1 MANKKNDIVVDI
13 DKKLEQL
20 LDNPEAG
27 IDFTQQLMTQQLKEF
42 KSSLIA
48 FKAKDEEIE
57 RCFESGKEPPE
68 ELTEKF
74 EEMKE
79 NFMKDIQ
86 YFKKNDFNL
95 FESKSDRTVMSYV
108 KSIIHDVYEG
118 VPNFYILMD

>member
-1 MANKKNDIVVDI
+1 MDNRNDIVVDV
-13 DKKLEQL
+13 DEKLEQL
-20 LDNPEAG
+20 FDKPGA
-27 IDFTQQLMTQQLKEF
+27 ITDFSQQLMTQQLKEF

-57 RCFESGKEPPE
+57 RCFEAGKEPPE

-79 NFMKDIQ
+79 NSMKDIQ

-118 VPNFYILMD
+118 VPNFYVLMD